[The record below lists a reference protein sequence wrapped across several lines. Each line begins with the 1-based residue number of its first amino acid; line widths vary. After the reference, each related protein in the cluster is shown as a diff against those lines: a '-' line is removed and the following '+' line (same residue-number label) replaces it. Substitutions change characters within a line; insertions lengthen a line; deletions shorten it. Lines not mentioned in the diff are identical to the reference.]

1 MLKLPVS
8 FLVIFIPTCHGI
20 IVKCV
25 DLDIRVYVK
34 AFQLKKATD
43 AMKAKII
50 QQINDYNHL
59 DYHIQE
65 PKYRIEDVPN
75 GVLFSFLRIGKED
88 FIDMESSQIS
98 HTLTTYRVNAK
109 IPPRTGIYTKK

>member
-1 MLKLPVS
+1 MCGFGHKSICQGLS
-8 FLVIFIPTCHGI
+8 T
-20 IVKCV
+20 
-25 DLDIRVYVK
+25 
-34 AFQLKKATD
+34 KKATD

-50 QQINDYNHL
+50 QQINAYNHL

-109 IPPRTGIYTKK
+109 IPPVQGYIQKNNPAIKC

>member
-8 FLVIFIPTCHGI
+8 FLVIFIPTCQGI

-34 AFQLKKATD
+34 VF
-43 AMKAKII
+43 
-50 QQINDYNHL
+50 H
-59 DYHIQE
+59 
-65 PKYRIEDVPN
+65 
-75 GVLFSFLRIGKED
+75 

>member
-1 MLKLPVS
+1 M
-8 FLVIFIPTCHGI
+8 
-20 IVKCV
+20 

-34 AFQLKKATD
+34 VFQLKKATD

-50 QQINDYNHL
+50 QQINAYNHL

-75 GVLFSFLRIGKED
+75 GVLFSFLRIGKQD
-88 FIDMESSQIS
+88 FIDDILSSE
-98 HTLTTYRVNAK
+98 YAEAAK
-109 IPPRTGIYTKK
+109 RNIAEA

>member
-8 FLVIFIPTCHGI
+8 FLVIFIPTCQGI

-59 DYHIQE
+59 DYPSVGFLHGM
-65 PKYRIEDVPN
+65 KRS
-75 GVLFSFLRIGKED
+75 GLFQVFCIKKFGIASELIFRNSSKGTLRC
-88 FIDMESSQIS
+88 FDM
-98 HTLTTYRVNAK
+98 
-109 IPPRTGIYTKK
+109 